1 MCKQKLLAR
10 AGGATQHAADEIAVP
25 CCARC
30 FQAAHPFPKG
40 SLKARIIRPLL
51 FTTTAMPQ
59 PKAFAILGAT
69 ASGKTALA
77 LAIAQH
83 FPCEIISLDSALVYR
98 DMNIGTAKPS
108 ETELA
113 AVPHH
118 LIDIISPVEAYS
130 AADFVRDCT
139 RLVGEI
145 HARQRLPL
153 IVGGTMMYY
162 HALTQGL
169 NALPEASPAIR
180 AQLQATKAAHGLG
193 FLYNELQRLDPET
206 AARLKP
212 NDSQRIERALEIH
225 QLTGKPMS
233 QHLAESATAAAP
245 LNLHTLALIPSDRSL
260 LHAQINQRFNQMI
273 EHGFLDEV
281 RQLRQRYP
289 ALHPDMPSMRCV
301 GYRQAWQ
308 HLDGATR
315 FAQFVE
321 QGQAATRQLAKRQ
334 LTWLRK
340 IPADTVL
347 DPFASGYQ
355 AAAQRHFACAATHF
369 QAA

>member
-1 MCKQKLLAR
+1 
-10 AGGATQHAADEIAVP
+10 
-25 CCARC
+25 
-30 FQAAHPFPKG
+30 
-40 SLKARIIRPLL
+40 
-51 FTTTAMPQ
+51 MPQ
-59 PKAFAILGAT
+59 SALPQALALLGPT
-69 ASGKTALA
+69 AAGKTALA
-77 LAIAQH
+77 LALAEQL
-83 FPCEIISLDSALVYR
+83 PLEIVSLDSALIYR
-98 DMNIGTAKPS
+98 GMDIGTAKPS

-233 QHLAESATAAAP
+233 QHLAAQATAAAP
-245 LNLHTLALIPSDRSL
+245 LNLHTLVLIPSDRSL

-289 ALHPDMPSMRCV
+289 ALHSDMPSMRCV

-355 AAAQRHFACAATHF
+355 AAALAAVQQHFACAENQF